1 MNILHRLQDPQ
12 LVADCQYIFGVRH
25 REEEKGRYSYTQER
39 EREHLKSEGCE
50 VRSSERFVDH
60 CGARQRSRGKGK
72 ASADLQTKTHIRQGS
87 SASDSEGGKG
97 WMSLLLGENTGGT
110 EGSMEEDNTLSESEP
125 EDSQYVIT
133 NMFWY
138 HLFFFATALGGEL
151 FYSVFFCFWAW
162 NVDGA
167 VLRRVIMVWM
177 VTMYIGQA
185 LKDLLKVPR
194 PACPPAVRLDSKW
207 ELEYGLP
214 STHAMVGAAMPFSIF
229 ILSLNRYQLDWVWG
243 LAIALTWCS
252 CVCLSRIYLGM
263 HSVLDVLCGLV
274 LVSGLLVIMLPW
286 VDTLDHLALTHP
298 ASPLITIILTIA
310 MVVCYPA
317 TDRWTPAR
325 GDTTVIVG
333 VGCGSLLG
341 SWVNYQLGVIREP
354 SLPPPYTVLWPS
366 LNMVGLS
373 LLRTTLG
380 MVVIVAVKAIF
391 KSLSFAT
398 ICALLQIR
406 AEDYVNKT
414 GGLTLRHRLVVEL
427 FYKFITYIAIGF
439 TVVYTGPM
447 TFRLVGIERP
457 TFYTEV

>member
-1 MNILHRLQDPQ
+1 MA
-12 LVADCQYIFGVRH
+12 V
-25 REEEKGRYSYTQER
+25 
-39 EREHLKSEGCE
+39 
-50 VRSSERFVDH
+50 
-60 CGARQRSRGKGK
+60 
-72 ASADLQTKTHIRQGS
+72 
-87 SASDSEGGKG
+87 
-97 WMSLLLGENTGGT
+97 LLGENTGGT
-110 EGSMEEDNTLSESEP
+110 EGSMDEDNTLSESEAEEP
-125 EDSQYVIT
+125 NYTIT
-133 NMFWY
+133 NRFWY
-138 HLFFFATALGGEL
+138 HLFFFSTALGGEL
-151 FYSVFFCFWAW
+151 FYSLFFCFWAW

-194 PACPPAVRLDSKW
+194 PACPPVIRLDTKW

-229 ILSLNRYQLDWVWG
+229 ILSLSRYQLDWGLG

-252 CVCLSRIYLGM
+252 CVCVSRIYLGM
-263 HSVLDVLCGLV
+263 HSFLDVVCGLV
-274 LVSGLLVIMLPW
+274 LVSGLLWAMLPW

-341 SWVNYQLGVIREP
+341 SWVNYQLGIIREP
-354 SLPPPYTVLWPS
+354 SLPPPYTVLWPT

-373 LLRTTLG
+373 LLRTSLG
-380 MVVIVAVKAIF
+380 MVVIVAVRAIF

-398 ICALLQIR
+398 ICALLQVR
-406 AEDYVNKT
+406 TEDYVNKS
-414 GGLTLRHRLVVEL
+414 GSLTSRRRLVVEL